1 VSPARL
7 RRALQGAAVAAA
19 LVVATLAV
27 YLPVRGHEFVDY
39 DDLQV
44 IVWNENL
51 RPHSLREALRLAF
64 GTTLNA
70 NWIPLTTLSL
80 QLDRA
85 LFGDRPAGTLLAN
98 AALHAAAAV
107 ALFLALARLT
117 GAAGR
122 SAFVAGVFAL
132 HPLHVESVAWASARK
147 DPLSGLFFALGL
159 LAYARFNERPR
170 AGRYAA
176 LAACLALALLAKP
189 VAVTFPC
196 VLLLLD
202 LWPLGR
208 LATPVARRR
217 ALLEKAP
224 LLALAAAASA
234 LTLLVQR
241 DAGAMRQ
248 GSRIALATRVL
259 NAFDACGAYLADAFW
274 PSGLAVFYPHPMGAL
289 PVERA
294 LGWGAALAALSA
306 WAFARRGAAPWLAVG
321 WLWFLGTLVPVLG
334 LVQVGAQARA
344 DRYTYLPLV
353 GLAIAVAWEAH
364 ARFGRTRAER
374 RALALV
380 GLAALAALGGAARV
394 QVGHWRDAVA
404 LHAHAVAVTEGNFME
419 HHRLAHAL
427 LERDRLVEAE
437 YHFRRS
443 AELEPRRADPS
454 AGLGDALLRQGRPD
468 EALRAYREALARE
481 PGHARAQAGLGLAL
495 LRAGRPDEALEPLR
509 RAVAADPDDASA
521 RLGLAR
527 AYAALGRPRAA
538 LRHFGEALRL
548 RPRWPAAASG
558 RAWILA
564 TSADARVRDPD
575 AAIRLAEAARAQG
588 PAPPELLDALAAAY
602 AAAGRFDDAVRTAS
616 EAHAL
621 AARRDPALA
630 AELRARLALYR
641 TRRPYVAPARG

>member
-1 VSPARL
+1 L
-7 RRALQGAAVAAA
+7 RVALAA
-19 LVVATLAV
+19 LALAVATLAV

-51 RPHSLREALRLAF
+51 RPASLREAFALAF

-85 LFGDRPAGTLLAN
+85 LWSERPAGTLLGN
-98 AALHAAAAV
+98 VALHAAAAV
-107 ALFLALARLT
+107 AFFLALARLT

-122 SAFVAGVFAL
+122 SAFAAGVFAL

-159 LAYARFNERPR
+159 LAYARWVERPR

-176 LAACLALALLAKP
+176 LAACFALALLAKP

-202 LWPLGR
+202 AWPLGR
-208 LATPVARRR
+208 LAAPAARRR
-217 ALLEKAP
+217 ALLEKVP

-234 LTLLVQR
+234 ATLLVQR

-248 GSRIALATRVL
+248 GAQIPLATRVL

-289 PVERA
+289 PVGRA
-294 LGWGAALAALSA
+294 LASCAALAALSA
-306 WAFARRGAAPWLAVG
+306 WALARWRRAPWLAVG

-353 GLAIAVAWEAH
+353 GLAIAVAWEAVD
-364 ARFGRTRAER
+364 RFGGTRAGR
-374 RALALV
+374 RALALL
-380 GLAALAALGGAARV
+380 GLASLAALGAAARV

-404 LHAHAVAVTEGNFME
+404 LHARAVEVTEGNFME
-419 HHRLAHAL
+419 HHRLARAL
-427 LERDRLVEAE
+427 AERERLVEAE

-454 AGLGDALLRQGRPD
+454 VGLGDVLLRQGRPD
-468 EALRAYREALARE
+468 DAVRAYREALARE
-481 PGHARAQAGLGLAL
+481 PGHARAQANLGLAL
-495 LRAGRPDEALEPLR
+495 VRAGRADEALEPLR
-509 RAVAADPDDASA
+509 RAVAAGPDDANA
-521 RLGLAR
+521 QLGLAR

-538 LRHFGEALRL
+538 LRHYGEALRL

-564 TSADARVRDPD
+564 TSADAGVRDPV
-575 AAIRLAEAARAQG
+575 AAIRVAEAARAQG
-588 PAPPELLDALAAAY
+588 PATPELLDALAAAY

-616 EAHAL
+616 EARAL
-621 AARRDPALA
+621 AASRDPALA
-630 AELRARLALYR
+630 AELRARLELYR
-641 TRRPYVAPARG
+641 ARRAYVSPPDG